1 MSLVYRLLYAL
12 RLTPWD
18 RDGPVPELVDAVD
31 RLAPG
36 RALDL
41 GCGTGAQ
48 SVFLA
53 QRGWDVT
60 AVDVVPRALAA
71 ARKRAQAAG
80 VRIDVRHGDVARL
93 QDLGCSDVALAF
105 DRGCFHGL
113 PDDARDGYARGVAAA
128 TAPGAVLILMAFQPP
143 TPAGLPRGATRE
155 ELERCF
161 GADWKLA
168 AVGPAQEVP
177 RNRRIQRARPTWYRF
192 ERA

>member
-18 RDGPVPELVDAVD
+18 RDGPLPELVDAVD
-31 RLAPG
+31 GLAPG

-53 QRGWDVT
+53 QRDWEVT

-71 ARKRAQAAG
+71 ARRRAQAAG
-80 VRIDVRHGDVARL
+80 VRIDIRHGDVVRL

-113 PDDARDGYARGVAAA
+113 PDDARDGTRGAS
-128 TAPGAVLILMAFQPP
+128 PPPPRP
-143 TPAGLPRGATRE
+143 TP
-155 ELERCF
+155 
-161 GADWKLA
+161 
-168 AVGPAQEVP
+168 
-177 RNRRIQRARPTWYRF
+177 Y
-192 ERA
+192 